1 MRQWQFTGRRKQSG
15 ESH

>member
-1 MRQWQFTGRRKQSG
+1 MRQWQFTGRRKQSS